1 LQVQG
6 LLQAYAYQNAKL
18 HWEFVDPV
26 REVARARYYQINEQG
41 TLVVESGNR
50 LARLDADLATGRAGF
65 TLMIGTGSG
74 ELALADVQLTERVDI
89 DGRRLHESMFRHGR
103 GVRPLGLRNGIRATV
118 YPMSQ
123 VARRLRGG

>member
-1 LQVQG
+1 VIL
-6 LLQAYAYQNAKL
+6 
-18 HWEFVDPV
+18 
-26 REVARARYYQINEQG
+26 R
-41 TLVVESGNR
+41 LVPPPPAAADRGSDR

-65 TLMIGTGSG
+65 TLMVGTGSG

-123 VARRLRGG
+123 AARRLRGG